1 MLDVLAHPLV
11 EPSWLAA
18 HLADGDGVV
27 GSLTNERCKEERSC
41 SCESRI
47 SITTTFPDGSTDSMS
62 ISSSARKRKRVAAS
76 VSEELAVAPP
86 ITLSERSST
95 GLALL
100 RIFVGYLW
108 FQQLFWK
115 MPLTFAGL
123 YGYVVRESQHAILP
137 GYGALLQHTF
147 LAGCSSLS
155 SPIGCTAF
163 VPLAACVWTAELLV
177 AISLLFGL
185 FTRFGAM
192 LATVL
197 SVQLYVGLAYTEW
210 IWTYGMLVLLALAFV
225 AVPAGRRLGIDL
237 WLAPRLQEA
246 GQRHSLAR
254 IASWF
259 V

>member
-1 MLDVLAHPLV
+1 
-11 EPSWLAA
+11 
-18 HLADGDGVV
+18 
-27 GSLTNERCKEERSC
+27 
-41 SCESRI
+41 
-47 SITTTFPDGSTDSMS
+47 MS
-62 ISSSARKRKRVAAS
+62 ISSSAGDRERIAVTRDKEAS
-76 VSEELAVAPP
+76 ATALPV
-86 ITLSERSST
+86 TLGERSMN
-95 GLALL
+95 GMALI

-115 MPLTFAGL
+115 MPPTFAGL
-123 YGYVVRESQHAILP
+123 YRYIVRESQHTILP
-137 GYGALLQHTF
+137 GYGTLLQHTF

-155 SPIGCTAF
+155 SPVGCTAF

-185 FTRFGAM
+185 LTRFGAI

-210 IWTYGMLVLLALAFV
+210 IWTYGMLVLLALVLV
-225 AVPAGRRLGIDL
+225 AVPAGRRLRVDL
-237 WLAPRLQEA
+237 WLAPRLQAA
-246 GQRHSLAR
+246 GQHHRIAR